1 MLIWN
6 MNKRVLI
13 KTNTALDVRN
23 MSKNMRLLL
32 ELQFAAIWTFLGDI
46 Y

>member
-6 MNKRVLI
+6 INKCVLI
-13 KTNTALDVRN
+13 KKNTALARK
-23 MSKNMRLLL
+23 MWTNMRLLL